1 MSKFYVG
8 HASYLRCRASLDLEA
23 PDTFSGR
30 STTRGKPQSYTGVV
44 ETIDPSA
51 SSAPGREWRVI
62 VRDTS
67 TTSLQQR

>member
-8 HASYLRCRASLDLEA
+8 HASYMRCRASLDLET

-30 STTRGKPQSYTGVV
+30 PTTRGKPELFTGVV
-44 ETIDPSA
+44 QTIDPSS

-62 VRDTS
+62 VRDTAAVVH
-67 TTSLQQR
+67 